1 MTTLQT
7 LVITKS
13 LAFGYKVSFI
23 MKCLNV
29 TLVFFFALYSIAD
42 AKPQSKLSIIHT
54 YDFSSLSFAAW
65 IADLFEECDADG
77 TNGLSFDELFET
89 QTHACMVV
97 GEKRGLDMRG
107 IRDGARLNRVF
118 AILDINKDGSVTED
132 ELRQVLKIHR
142 NADLLTTFGF

>member
-1 MTTLQT
+1 
-7 LVITKS
+7 
-13 LAFGYKVSFI
+13 

-42 AKPQSKLSIIHT
+42 AKPQSKLNIIHI
-54 YDFSSLSFAAW
+54 YDFSSWSFVAW
-65 IADLFEECDADG
+65 IADLFEACETDG
-77 TNGLSFDELFET
+77 NNGLSFAELFGI